1 MPKNRERDLLHLLH
15 MREAAQNAIDFV
27 ERRERADLDGDKV
40 FQLAVVKAVELV
52 GESAYQLSDQFKE
65 QHSEIPW
72 LDIIDMRH
80 ILVHNYWR
88 VEMDTVWDTA
98 NGDIPKL
105 VQRLNKL
112 IELENERRA
121 K

>member
-1 MPKNRERDLLHLLH
+1 
-15 MREAAQNAIDFV
+15 MREAAQFAIEFV
-27 ERRERADLDGDKV
+27 KKRRRAELDSDRF
-40 FQLAVVKAVELV
+40 FQLALVKAVELV

-98 NGDIPKL
+98 KSDIPTL
-105 VQRLNKL
+105 IPRLDKL
-112 IELENERRA
+112 IEIENELRA
-121 K
+121 R

>member
-1 MPKNRERDLLHLLH
+1 MLH
-15 MREAAQNAIDFV
+15 MREAAQFAKEFV
-27 ERRERADLDGDKV
+27 EKRKRADLESDRV
-40 FQLAVVKAVELV
+40 FQLALVKAVELV

-88 VEMDTVWDTA
+88 VEMDTVWETA
-98 NGDIPKL
+98 NRDIPTLLPRLDEFIEIEYKL
-105 VQRLNKL
+105 
-112 IELENERRA
+112 RA
-121 K
+121 